1 MRHRTD
7 ISEVEHVFARNGC
20 LGPID
25 NLKVVGELGGGLG
38 KVGELGQLEE
48 PVRTHGRHLD
58 AGLVIHHELGSDHEL
73 LS

>member
-1 MRHRTD
+1 M
-7 ISEVEHVFARNGC
+7 ARMGR
-20 LGPID
+20 LVPID
-25 NLKVVGELGGGLG
+25 KLQVVGELRGGLG

-58 AGLVIHHELGSDHEL
+58 ADLVIHHELGSDHEL